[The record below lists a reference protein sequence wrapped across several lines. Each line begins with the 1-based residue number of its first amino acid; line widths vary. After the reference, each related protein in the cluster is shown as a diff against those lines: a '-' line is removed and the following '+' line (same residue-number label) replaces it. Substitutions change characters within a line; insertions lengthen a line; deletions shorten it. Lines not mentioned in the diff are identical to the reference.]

1 MSLCVYMYVCA
12 SKMWS
17 NVGKG
22 RRWLG
27 KGRQFACWSH
37 SYRSWWGVYW
47 GINTGS
53 LDNHFSSPYSQEQE
67 RIIEKKGRGKG
78 A

>member
-1 MSLCVYMYVCA
+1 MCVYVCA
-12 SKMWS
+12 SKIWS

-27 KGRQFACWSH
+27 KGRQFECWSH
-37 SYRSWWGVYW
+37 NYRSWWGVYW

-53 LDNHFSSPYSQEQE
+53 LDNHFSGPYSQEGNTSPGLHCTFE
-67 RIIEKKGRGKG
+67 
-78 A
+78 